1 MEYDDIIV
9 GGGSA
14 GAVLAAR
21 LSEEPARRVLL
32 LEAGPDYAT
41 LEVTPSDLQDA
52 WRMSFHEH
60 DWGLSAQAIPAGR
73 FRIRADGWSAA
84 LLRSTLRLPCAV
96 CRLITR
102 VGDAGQRRLELD
114 EGVAALSSSGR

>member
-41 LEVTPSDLQDA
+41 RELTPGDLQDS
-52 WRMSFHEH
+52 WRMSLREH
-60 DWGLSAQAIPAGR
+60 DWGLSAEAVPGRALPYPRGRVVGGSSAGV
-73 FRIRADGWSAA
+73 RA
-84 LLRSTLRLPCAV
+84 TEE
-96 CRLITR
+96 
-102 VGDAGQRRLELD
+102 AGA
-114 EGVAALSSSGR
+114 GG

>member
-41 LEVTPSDLQDA
+41 RELTPDDLQDC
-52 WRMSFHEH
+52 WRMSLREH
-60 DWGLSAQAIPAGR
+60 DWGLTAEPCTAGP
-73 FRIRADGWSAA
+73 FPIR
-84 LLRSTLRLPCAV
+84 V
-96 CRLITR
+96 
-102 VGDAGQRRLELD
+102 AG
-114 EGVAALSSSGR
+114 

>member
-32 LEAGPDYAT
+32 LDAGPDYAT
-41 LEVTPSDLQDA
+41 LELTPDDLQDC
-52 WRMSFHEH
+52 W
-60 DWGLSAQAIPAGR
+60 
-73 FRIRADGWSAA
+73 
-84 LLRSTLRLPCAV
+84 
-96 CRLITR
+96 CR
-102 VGDAGQRRLELD
+102 RRLNTHPLVPVEN
-114 EGVAALSSSGR
+114 APP

>member
-41 LEVTPSDLQDA
+41 LESTPADLQDG
-52 WRMSFHEH
+52 WRMS
-60 DWGLSAQAIPAGR
+60 LRATPAGR
-73 FRIRADGWSAA
+73 VADSTVGAGPA
-84 LLRSTLRLPCAV
+84 LLCDSGWITDLR
-96 CRLITR
+96 
-102 VGDAGQRRLELD
+102 GKLELFCFGSFI
-114 EGVAALSSSGR
+114 EQLASGPR

>member
-41 LEVTPSDLQDA
+41 LESAPADIQDG
-52 WRMSFHEH
+52 WRMSLQAH
-60 DWGLSAQAIPAGR
+60 DWALAPVTWGRIAVVAPLFVFSLMAMYSQAFNP
-73 FRIRADGWSAA
+73 F
-84 LLRSTLRLPCAV
+84 LYF
-96 CRLITR
+96 
-102 VGDAGQRRLELD
+102 QF
-114 EGVAALSSSGR
+114 